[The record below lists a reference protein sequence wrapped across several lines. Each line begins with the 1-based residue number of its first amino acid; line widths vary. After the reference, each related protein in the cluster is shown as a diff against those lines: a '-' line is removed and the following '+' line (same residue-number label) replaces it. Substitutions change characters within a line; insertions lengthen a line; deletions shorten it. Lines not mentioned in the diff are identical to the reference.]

1 MAINPLYFKE
11 ENIRKIQQMF
21 ASNQTVPSIVLHDFF
36 QKECYEQLKQG
47 ITRAAFQKE
56 RHPILYSYQE
66 ATPSFV
72 NEGLN
77 TKEML
82 DFLQKILNKK
92 IKKITGTVQCFGWKD
107 YTILND
113 EVVEKPGI
121 DLFFCLSD
129 DWDESYGGNVVY
141 VDGTGEY
148 TKTLLTENMLMIV
161 ERKKG
166 VQKFVQYVNHRA
178 QNKKLYLM
186 RATINA

>member
-1 MAINPLYFKE
+1 MAINPAYFKD

-21 ASNQTVPSIVLHDFF
+21 ASNPTVPSIVLHDFF
-36 QKECYEQLKQG
+36 QKECYEGVKQG
-47 ITRAAFQKE
+47 VEQARFQKV

-77 TKEML
+77 TKEII
-82 DFLQKILNKK
+82 DFLQKILNRK
-92 IKKITGTVQCFGWKD
+92 IKKIIGTVQCFGWKD

-121 DLFFCLSD
+121 DVFFCVSD
-129 DWDESYGGNVVY
+129 DWDESAGGNVVY

-148 TKTLLTENMLMIV
+148 TKTLLTGNMLMIV

-166 VQKFVQYVNHRA
+166 VQKFVQYVNHHA
-178 QNKKLYLM
+178 QKQKLYLI
-186 RATINA
+186 RATIH